1 MVVPPVII
9 HFRLEF
15 SLTKTIQLLGA
26 PILGNLHILVI
37 SLEPLGQSSLGWN
50 RLSQHIILGT
60 GNHVHASLSKS
71 DNIVT
76 IVMFS
81 YIVAILLQSKTYI
94 YIYILSLLSW
104 FSERT
109 STGFTHVPIID
120 MASILNFP
128 LWIPM
133 GLFLYKYSRD
143 IQKLPKYWYIQ
154 F

>member
-1 MVVPPVII
+1 MTVAKMEHRGEALMKTLVIFLLIFQVMGVPPVII

-15 SLTKTIQLLGA
+15 SLTKTIQLLGT
-26 PILGNLHILVI
+26 PILGNLHIFVI

-94 YIYILSLLSW
+94 YIYTYTIIAVMIL
-104 FSERT
+104 
-109 STGFTHVPIID
+109 
-120 MASILNFP
+120 
-128 LWIPM
+128 
-133 GLFLYKYSRD
+133 
-143 IQKLPKYWYIQ
+143 
-154 F
+154 